1 MKSRSR
7 IVIELAPGSLQGG
20 SLAAASALAER
31 VGAELVGIFIED
43 LDLLRFAALPFA
55 HEVCFAT
62 AQRRRLEVPAIERS
76 LREHAAEA
84 ERAFAGTAAQTAV
97 RRTFRTA
104 RGLASRELLAAA
116 IGAAGEAA
124 MRDLRL
130 LLLGD
135 GDSPAT
141 RWAEQAQIRLGGA
154 GAGEGEAVRLSIV
167 HAADLDQ
174 LANALQQDLP
184 GVVVLHADESL
195 LSRHDLQALLRE
207 TATPVLV
214 LPRAGGRGRG

>member
-1 MKSRSR
+1 MKAQSR
-7 IVIELAPGSLQGG
+7 IVIELLPGPLQGG

-43 LDLLRFAALPFA
+43 VDLLRFAALPFA

-84 ERAFAGTAAQTAV
+84 ERAFAGTAALTAV
-97 RRTFRTA
+97 RRSFRIA

-116 IGAAGEAA
+116 IGAAGAAA

-130 LLLGD
+130 VLLGD

-154 GAGEGEAVRLSIV
+154 GAGAGEAIQLSIV

-174 LANALQQDLP
+174 LASALQQDLP
-184 GVVVLHADESL
+184 GVVVLQADEGL
-195 LSRHDLQALLRE
+195 LSQHDLQALLRE
-207 TATPVLV
+207 TATSVLV
-214 LPRAGGRGRG
+214 LPRAGARGWR